1 MPNYKFHG
9 TLSPFCAVRKK
20 DRVIVRNKYVRCVHD
35 LRSGG
40 ELTEAVILNG
50 SGKNLFVKP
59 QCTIVGIIENGSDHC
74 YRSDAAAA
82 EDFSLT
88 ENRGNPV
95 LEFTCRLA
103 DPDGKTL
110 SGLTLR
116 HRIEYTPQGEALH
129 RETLSAARK
138 IQNLGI
144 VQIGTLYPAKRM
156 DTLAVLPCNIEMAVP
171 YGSCCRW
178 YRLHGDAS
186 NPFMSRWV
194 PNAMLVFQRGAD
206 GFQFVRGDDL
216 ASWESIGGTLPGF
229 GMGLFRYRNDLD
241 AYEMRMAPLD
251 CRRPGQYLNK
261 ETVFEFSLAFPFVK
275 KNIVPLSPCSGNL
288 LQPARGFADRWPTE
302 DDFTRWEKA
311 GVSLMRLHN
320 DGDSLRNG
328 IFWRDA
334 AYPPYPPEEMK
345 KMDRMLEAAH
355 RHHLDAVPYFSLH
368 EYHPE
373 AAGFKRNAHQWGRIA
388 EKDDDIIPSYAS
400 HGYFGF
406 IMCLNSGWMEKR
418 RDTIDEVLRNHAFDG
433 VYYDWCNALECIN
446 PEHGPH
452 HWDFR
457 KLIEHLLWTHE
468 RVGKDGVMYLH
479 LTGNPNIAAENLAG
493 LVLTEESGISR
504 FSGEMFSPHAHFLNI
519 CPRQVCLMISEN
531 SPAADLKRYAMC
543 ALLNHTTVSS
553 GHPVLTEFYRNHA
566 GMMKKTGQY
575 CHHSA
580 PGEGLCKTSDSNAV
594 GMSAY
599 WNKDEAML
607 VLANLMDQPKTV
619 EYCFAPEMKK
629 PLTGH
634 ISLKPL
640 SIRTVTR
647 KLQKQKEHLFF

>member
-59 QCTIVGIIENGSDHC
+59 QCTIVGIIENGSYHC
-74 YRSDAAAA
+74 YRSNAAAA

-138 IQNLGI
+138 IHDLGL

-216 ASWESIGGTLPGF
+216 ASWESIGGSLPGF

-241 AYEMRMAPLD
+241 AYEMRMAPL
-251 CRRPGQYLNK
+251 
-261 ETVFEFSLAFPFVK
+261 
-275 KNIVPLSPCSGNL
+275 
-288 LQPARGFADRWPTE
+288 
-302 DDFTRWEKA
+302 
-311 GVSLMRLHN
+311 
-320 DGDSLRNG
+320 
-328 IFWRDA
+328 
-334 AYPPYPPEEMK
+334 
-345 KMDRMLEAAH
+345 
-355 RHHLDAVPYFSLH
+355 
-368 EYHPE
+368 
-373 AAGFKRNAHQWGRIA
+373 
-388 EKDDDIIPSYAS
+388 
-400 HGYFGF
+400 
-406 IMCLNSGWMEKR
+406 
-418 RDTIDEVLRNHAFDG
+418 
-433 VYYDWCNALECIN
+433 
-446 PEHGPH
+446 
-452 HWDFR
+452 
-457 KLIEHLLWTHE
+457 
-468 RVGKDGVMYLH
+468 
-479 LTGNPNIAAENLAG
+479 
-493 LVLTEESGISR
+493 
-504 FSGEMFSPHAHFLNI
+504 
-519 CPRQVCLMISEN
+519 
-531 SPAADLKRYAMC
+531 
-543 ALLNHTTVSS
+543 
-553 GHPVLTEFYRNHA
+553 
-566 GMMKKTGQY
+566 
-575 CHHSA
+575 
-580 PGEGLCKTSDSNAV
+580 
-594 GMSAY
+594 
-599 WNKDEAML
+599 
-607 VLANLMDQPKTV
+607 
-619 EYCFAPEMKK
+619 
-629 PLTGH
+629 
-634 ISLKPL
+634 
-640 SIRTVTR
+640 
-647 KLQKQKEHLFF
+647 